1 MYKALLVEQQHI
13 CRALREMV
21 DWEALGFTTVTMAE
35 DLPKA
40 LDQAM
45 TLEPHIAIIGMTLG
59 DRMGY
64 ELAERFRE
72 MGLKTVCCLL
82 TPHFDVHDARRAM
95 RSGCRD
101 FLRWPLEPLRL
112 KEFLEWAVTTELR
125 GPSGKSRREADRDP
139 VLDVDP
145 AQLSKVTH
153 KILQAVH
160 MDYWHS
166 LSLTAIAK
174 QHKMSGKY
182 MGRVFLK
189 DTGMRF
195 TDYLLA
201 FRMQE
206 AKRLILTT
214 GEKISVVA
222 ASVGY
227 TQLNNFYTHF
237 HQYFG
242 ISPSSLRNAPQNEE
256 TIV

>member
-1 MYKALLVEQQHI
+1 MYKALLVDQPHI
-13 CRALREMV
+13 CRTLRELV
-21 DWEALGFTTVTMAE
+21 DWEAMGFTTVEIAE
-35 DLPKA
+35 DIPRA

-45 TLEPHIAIIGMTLG
+45 SLEPQVALIGMTVG

-64 ELAERFRE
+64 ELAGRFHD

-82 TPHFDVHDARRAM
+82 TPHFDIHDARRAM
-95 RSGCRD
+95 RAGCRD
-101 FLRWPLEPLRL
+101 FLRWPVDPLQL
-112 KEFLEWAVTTELR
+112 KEFLEWVVTIEL
-125 GPSGKSRREADRDP
+125 RDP
-139 VLDVDP
+139 VRNHREVAADPVLRVDP
-145 AQLSKVTH
+145 EQLSKITL
-153 KILQAVH
+153 KILQAVRK
-160 MDYWHS
+160 DYWHS

-201 FRMQE
+201 YRMHE

-237 HQYFG
+237 HQYYG

-256 TIV
+256 TNQ

>member
-1 MYKALLVEQQHI
+1 MYKVLLVDHPHI
-13 CRALREMV
+13 CRILRDLV
-21 DWEALGFTTVTMAE
+21 DWEALGFTTVEIAE
-35 DLPKA
+35 DIPQA

-45 TLEPHIAIIGMTLG
+45 TLEPQVALIGMTVG

-64 ELAERFRE
+64 ELAGRFHD

-95 RSGCRD
+95 RAGCRD
-101 FLRWPLEPLRL
+101 FLRWPVDPMQL
-112 KEFLEWAVTTELR
+112 KEFLDWVVTVEL
-125 GPSGKSRREADRDP
+125 RDP
-139 VLDVDP
+139 VRNHREVAEDP
-145 AQLSKVTH
+145 ILHTDPERLSKITLKV
-153 KILQAVH
+153 LQAVRK
-160 MDYWHS
+160 DYWHS

-174 QHKMSGKY
+174 QHRMSGKY

-189 DTGMRF
+189 ETGMRF

-201 FRMQE
+201 YRMHE

-237 HQYFG
+237 HQYYG
-242 ISPSSLRNAPQNEE
+242 ISPSTLRNAQQNEE
-256 TIV
+256 TNQ